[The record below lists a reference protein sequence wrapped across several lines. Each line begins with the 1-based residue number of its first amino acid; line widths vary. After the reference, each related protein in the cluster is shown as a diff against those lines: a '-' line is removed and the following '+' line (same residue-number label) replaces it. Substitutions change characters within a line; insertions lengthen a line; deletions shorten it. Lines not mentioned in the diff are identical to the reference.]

1 MQHILKY
8 FPEITDD
15 QKARFEALQSLYEA
29 WNAKINV
36 VSRKDIGHL
45 YTRHVLHSLAIARY
59 IDFEAGSEIMDAGTG
74 GGFPGIPLA
83 VMFPEVTFTL
93 VDSVGKKIRV
103 VEDIAS
109 SLELKNVEAIH
120 ERIEKVPRSFD
131 FVVSRAVKSLP
142 LFYTW
147 VGNKIRKQAFNVRSN
162 GIIYLKGGDFKNEL
176 EKLPLRS
183 KIISLSEY
191 FEEDFFVTKKLVH
204 LYR

>member
-120 ERIEKVPRSFD
+120 ERIEKVRRSFD

-176 EKLPLRS
+176 EKLPLKS